1 MFTSEEK
8 NALLQFMG
16 QIYGQTHKLDQGII
30 GESQYLKPASVDIKR
45 KFEEV
50 LRTPTVEAGSQ
61 PQPISQ
67 PLPQEPLYQPPMEL
81 PYTPVVAHTQPE
93 VQMQVPTSGELVQV
107 LRDINL
113 NLERIGNI
121 LEGKQKQ
128 QNVRIK
134 KTKSTVKE

>member
-1 MFTSEEK
+1 MTNEEK
-8 NALLQFMG
+8 SALLQFMG

-50 LRTPTVEAGSQ
+50 LRTPTIEAGSQ
-61 PQPISQ
+61 PQFTTQ
-67 PLPQEPLYQPPMEL
+67 PPVQEPQYQPPEL
-81 PYTPVVAHTQPE
+81 PYTPVVVHTQPE

-128 QNVRIK
+128 QNVRTK